1 MMKLWINGR
10 ELEVLLPADATLG
23 AALLTVQ
30 DQKIGEDEVI
40 SQIVIDGEPLTADLL
55 SQWKDRPIGEFGETR
70 IEAPRRRDY
79 TIASLKT
86 LSEALSESVSQ
97 REEIS
102 DLISR
107 GQTGPALQKLGG
119 YLRFWEATQ
128 QSLGCAARLLKVDLR
143 QFEYFEGGQARTAAE
158 TIGNLTGQLREMK
171 SALEAGDLVL
181 LGDILDYEFGTITS
195 TWQNL
200 IEQLADRCEN
210 QN

>member
-1 MMKLWINGR
+1 MKLWINGR

-30 DQKIGEDEVI
+30 DQKINEDEVI
-40 SQIVIDGEPLTADLL
+40 SQIVIDGEPLTGELL
-55 SQWKDRPIGEFGETR
+55 NQWKNRPIGDFGETR

-79 TIASLKT
+79 TLASLKT
-86 LSEALSESVSQ
+86 LSEALAESVSQ
-97 REEIS
+97 RQEIS

-107 GQTGPALQKLGG
+107 GQSGPALQKLGG

-128 QSLGCAARLLKVDLR
+128 QSLGCAARLLKADLQR
-143 QFEYFEGGQARTAAE
+143 FEYFEAGQAKTAEE
-158 TIGNLTGQLREMK
+158 TIGNLTQQLREMK
-171 SALEAGDLVL
+171 TALAAGDLVL

-200 IEQLADRCEN
+200 IEQLADRYEN